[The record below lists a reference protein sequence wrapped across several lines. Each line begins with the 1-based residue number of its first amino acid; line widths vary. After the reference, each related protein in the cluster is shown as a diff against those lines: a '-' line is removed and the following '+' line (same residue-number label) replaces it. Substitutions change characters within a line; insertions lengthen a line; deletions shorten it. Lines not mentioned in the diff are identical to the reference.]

1 MKNKIIGLG
10 MLAVFAYG
18 LSSFNDVS
26 AEKSY
31 YAIEN
36 RNLKCHSIDAEQ
48 PSVRCTQCHNCQND
62 DLLVVENDSISG
74 RKYFSNLNFVNIE
87 NTKTASEIVNQV
99 DSKNDDESLDNSK
112 SL

>member
-1 MKNKIIGLG
+1 MKTKIFAMGIV
-10 MLAVFAYG
+10 AVFAYV

-36 RNLKCHSIDAEQ
+36 RNLKWHKINAEQ
-48 PSVRCTQCHNCQND
+48 SAVRCSQCHNCQNI
-62 DLLVVENDSISG
+62 DLSVVENDSISG